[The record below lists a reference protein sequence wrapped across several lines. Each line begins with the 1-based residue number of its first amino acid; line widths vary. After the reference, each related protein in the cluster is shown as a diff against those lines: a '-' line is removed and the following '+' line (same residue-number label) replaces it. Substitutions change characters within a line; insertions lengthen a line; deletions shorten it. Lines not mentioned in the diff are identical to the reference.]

1 MAASAQTANN
11 RIESFF
17 RLLFAF
23 TVGRRLNGKNKKEDW

>member
-1 MAASAQTANN
+1 MIASAQAANN

-23 TVGRRLNGKNKKEDW
+23 TVGKRLNGKNKKED

>member
-1 MAASAQTANN
+1 MNN

-23 TVGRRLNGKNKKEDW
+23 TVGRRSTGGMKNDNAGSI